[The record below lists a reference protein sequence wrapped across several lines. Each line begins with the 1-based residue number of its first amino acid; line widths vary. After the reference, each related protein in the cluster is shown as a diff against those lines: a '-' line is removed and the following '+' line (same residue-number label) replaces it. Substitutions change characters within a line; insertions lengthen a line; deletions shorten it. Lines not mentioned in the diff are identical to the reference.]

1 MDFIC
6 KLDHNNLK
14 LKYVTFTNIYLQS
27 ICLIIS
33 QQYHHQRCE
42 FESHSGEVQSIQHYV
57 IKFVS
62 DLRQLSGFLQVL
74 DPVSSTN
81 KTDRHDI
88 TEILLKVA
96 LNTIHTQTQIT
107 LVYNFNIFD
116 YTTNSLDLLNFEAY
130 YNKRRLIS
138 YLERTTRFWNDLHQV
153 RSKLNLE

>member
-1 MDFIC
+1 M
-6 KLDHNNLK
+6 
-14 LKYVTFTNIYLQS
+14 
-27 ICLIIS
+27 
-33 QQYHHQRCE
+33 
-42 FESHSGEVQSIQHYV
+42 

-62 DLRQLSGFLQVL
+62 DLRQISGFLQVL

-96 LNTIHTQTQIT
+96 LNTINTQTQIT

-138 YLERTTRFWNDLHQV
+138 YLERTTRFWNNLH
-153 RSKLNLE
+153 